1 MEGEIIRINE
11 DAWRIEDSGV
21 RVFLLAGKVKGVQ
34 EDLHG
39 YRITAYD
46 LGFAT
51 LLCDR

>member
-1 MEGEIIRINE
+1 MENEILRINE
-11 DAWRIEDSGV
+11 NTWRIEDSGV

-34 EDLHG
+34 EELYG
-39 YRITAYD
+39 RRITAYD